1 MLLSSVERISSRG
14 GGTEP
19 TPVAVL
25 GLLHVLSLRGR
36 SGGHQQG
43 PGQTRRGWSGLAAS
57 GHYGDTGA
65 GILTSVGTGSLVVPV
80 AIPVFAD
87 VGIRHYLRAID

>member
-1 MLLSSVERISSRG
+1 MLLSLVERIGSRG
-14 GGTEP
+14 EGTGP
-19 TPVAVL
+19 TPVAIF
-25 GLLHVLSLRGR
+25 GLLLSLRGR

-43 PGQTRRGWSGLAAS
+43 PGQTRHGWSGLAAS